1 MLFIFNVKY
10 VKRIL
15 VVEDDPELN
24 RNIKEALYAEG
35 MEVES
40 VYNGLLAEKI
50 LSKTAFDCIVL
61 DINLPGKTGYEISKD
76 FRQYNTSTPILMLS
90 AFAELE
96 DKIQGYEQGADD
108 YLTKPFYMRELIMRI
123 NSLIKRNRSNLDL
136 QDKNEI
142 LMAGDLSIEIDTK
155 KVTRQGVDISLTPR
169 EYQILVKLLESKGE
183 IVSKRKLI
191 QEIWGKAFDAN
202 TNTIEVYINFL
213 RKKIDKPFGKESIK
227 TRIGYGYYFEE

>member
-1 MLFIFNVKY
+1 MK
-10 VKRIL
+10 KIL
-15 VVEDDPELN
+15 VIEDDPELN
-24 RNIKEALYAEG
+24 RNIKEALLAEK
-35 MEVES
+35 MEVDS

-50 LSKTAFDCIVL
+50 LNKDAFDCIIL

-76 FRQYNTSTPILMLS
+76 FRKHNSSTPILILS
-90 AFAELE
+90 AFGELE
-96 DKIQGYEQGADD
+96 DKVQGYELGADD

-123 NSLIKRNRSNLDL
+123 NSLIKRNRNSLTANDENDNLV
-136 QDKNEI
+136 
-142 LMAGDLSIEIDTK
+142 AGDLTIQINTK
-155 KVTRQGVDISLTPR
+155 KVIRQGVDVSLTPR
-169 EYQILVKLLESKGE
+169 EFQILVKLLESKGE

-227 TRIGYGYYFEE
+227 TKIGYGYYFED